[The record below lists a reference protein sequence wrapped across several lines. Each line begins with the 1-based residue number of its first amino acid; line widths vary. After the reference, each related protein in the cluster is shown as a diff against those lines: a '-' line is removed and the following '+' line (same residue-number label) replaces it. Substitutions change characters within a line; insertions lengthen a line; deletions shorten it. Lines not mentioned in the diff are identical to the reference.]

1 MVYNHNLSHVI
12 GLTEAKMESF
22 LTKFMAWIQ
31 WYFRPLIKWFLHL
44 TTRLTELQRIC
55 YGEPKGAPRTC
66 GVENS
71 LSLSRSDAIQ
81 NACKTLDSIVKS
93 DDYELNKVDVAIN
106 NLIKTV
112 LETKQIKKQLHIQF
126 VRSLHNCSK
135 QIWEYRRLVYD
146 LEALRSTTYDELHHV
161 EKLELLWNGLNDES
175 KPFVRISKQWGEI
188 GFQGTD
194 PKTDFRGMG
203 MLGLESLLYLVQNF
217 NKAAK
222 HVLSHSNHPKY
233 GYSMAIVSINLTHLA
248 LKLINDGTAKTHVY
262 NATKEGTND
271 NKPINMENFH
281 HLSSYLLIE
290 FDKFWIEQKPEN
302 VMEFNR
308 IRDLYENNLR
318 TLLADTT
325 VCLKINPVVD
335 TV

>member
-1 MVYNHNLSHVI
+1 
-12 GLTEAKMESF
+12 MESF
-22 LTKFMAWIQ
+22 VTKFMAWIQ
-31 WYFRPLIKWFLHL
+31 WYFRPFIKWFLHQ

-55 YGEPKGAPRTC
+55 YGEPAGAPRTC
-66 GVENS
+66 NVEKS
-71 LSLSRSDAIQ
+71 LSLSRSNAIRDT
-81 NACKTLDSIVKS
+81 CKNLDDLVNI
-93 DDYELNKVDVAIN
+93 DEYEHNKVDIAIN
-106 NLIKTV
+106 SLIKTV

-135 QIWEYRRLVYD
+135 QIWSYRRLIHD
-146 LEALRSTTYDELHHV
+146 LEALRSTAYDEVQHV
-161 EKLELLWNGLNDES
+161 HKLELLWNGLNEED
-175 KPFVRISKQWGEI
+175 KPFIRISKQWCDI

-222 HVLSHSNHPKY
+222 HILSHSNHPKY

-248 LKLINDGTAKTHVY
+248 LKLMNDGTAKTHIY
-262 NATKEGTND
+262 NATKEALNED
-271 NKPINMENFH
+271 RPINMENFH
-281 HLSSYLLIE
+281 HFSSYLLIE
-290 FDKFWIEQKPEN
+290 FDKFWIDQKPEN

-318 TLLADTT
+318 TLLGDTT
-325 VCLKINPVVD
+325 TCLKINPVVD